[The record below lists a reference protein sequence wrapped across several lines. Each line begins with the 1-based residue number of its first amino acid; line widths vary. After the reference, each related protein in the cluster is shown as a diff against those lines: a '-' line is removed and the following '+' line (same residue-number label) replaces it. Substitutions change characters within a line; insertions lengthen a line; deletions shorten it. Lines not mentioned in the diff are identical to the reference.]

1 MRRQIFIL
9 LVMALSTTLN
19 AQTYESTLSK
29 QDGFTLASKSEFAG
43 ALKQATGA
51 VITTHLIDDGVAN
64 PGKSTSLT
72 TPDAFKRV
80 SAWFSTLGLKPIFR
94 HFYALSYQD
103 GNVFFEMLGDG
114 GDDSRSVVRVWF
126 SNQKTGSPLYV
137 RVTGKPEPTPAP
149 TIDPAILKMFIE
161 LLTPEQ
167 RVQFFLELKK
177 YGIEQPQQTRARR
190 SRSGVSVG
198 YDEYQMRSNESLLNN
213 EESLSN

>member
-1 MRRQIFIL
+1 MKPVLLIL
-9 LVMALSTTLN
+9 ALATSCFGQLN
-19 AQTYESTLSK
+19 YESTLSK
-29 QDGFTLASKSEFAG
+29 KEGFDLASKGQFAG

-94 HFYALSYQD
+94 HFYALRHQD
-103 GNVFFEMLGDG
+103 GNVFFEMLSDG

-167 RVQFFLELKK
+167 RVQFFLELQK
-177 YGIEQPQQTRARR
+177 YGIEKPQETRVR

-198 YDEYQMRSNESLLNN
+198 YNEYQMRSQ
-213 EESLSN
+213 